1 MIIVRGI
8 DLFIFDFLADV
19 IKTSTSILNS
29 ASGWL
34 MISFIIAGLL
44 HNLISPERFQRSIG
58 NTKISSLLK
67 STISGMLLPICSCGV
82 IPIGISMY
90 YSGAYLGPVL
100 AFMTSTPII
109 NPVAVIL
116 SFGLLGPKITL
127 IYVIA
132 GFLVPMIV
140 GMLGNHLSG
149 RELFMP
155 GLEGQTIEL
164 EEEKLSVGEKIKEGM
179 MWSFQE
185 LAPTISKYVILGM
198 LMAGAI
204 MTVFPHDLIQKY
216 LGNPGVLSLANV
228 SILACVMYVCA
239 VGHIPF
245 IAALVA
251 SGASPGIAIT
261 FLIAGAATNLPE
273 LISMYKVIGKR
284 TVCIYSLTLVI
295 SSWIV
300 GYITNKLLGGSAM
313 TGPFARD
320 TSVKFANTIL
330 LNIPD
335 FAKYICTM
343 IIFILFVKAILP
355 EIKNLIS
362 GLSIKKTNA

>member
-1 MIIVRGI
+1 M
-8 DLFIFDFLADV
+8 FIFDFLVDV

-34 MISFIIAGLL
+34 MISFVIAGLL

-116 SFGLLGPKITL
+116 CLGLLGPKITL
-127 IYVIA
+127 IYVIS

-149 RELFMP
+149 KELFMP
-155 GLEGQTIEL
+155 GIDGEKIEL
-164 EEEKLSVGEKIKEGM
+164 EEENIGVGEKIKEGM
-179 MWSFQE
+179 LWSFQE

-204 MTVFPHDLIQKY
+204 MTVFPQDLIQKY
-216 LGNPGVLSLANV
+216 LGNPGVLSLANI

-273 LISMYKVIGKR
+273 LISMYKVIGRR
-284 TVCIYSLTLVI
+284 TVLIYSTTLVI

-300 GYITNKLLGGSAM
+300 GYITNKLLGGTAV

-320 TSVKFANTIL
+320 TSIKFANNIL

-335 FAKYICTM
+335 FMKYICTAL
-343 IIFILFVKAILP
+343 IFVLFVKAIMP
-355 EIKNLIS
+355 EIKKIVS
-362 GLSIKKTNA
+362 TFTKESSKA

>member
-1 MIIVRGI
+1 MYILDFFKDV
-8 DLFIFDFLADV
+8 FISSV
-19 IKTSTSILNS
+19 TILNG

-44 HNLISPERFQRSIG
+44 HNVISPEKFQKSLG
-58 NTKISSLLK
+58 NKKLSSLFK

-109 NPVAVIL
+109 NPIAVVL
-116 SFGLLGPKITL
+116 SLGLLGPNITI
-127 IYVIA
+127 IYVIS
-132 GFLVPMIV
+132 GFIVPIIV
-140 GMLGNHLSG
+140 GLLGNYLGKDEVCINQSD
-149 RELFMP
+149 EEEVL
-155 GLEGQTIEL
+155 IEL
-164 EEEKLSVGEKIKEGM
+164 EEDELSLKQKVIEGLK
-179 MWSFQE
+179 WSFSE
-185 LAPTISKYVILGM
+185 LAITISKYVVTGM
-198 LMAGAI
+198 FIAGFI
-204 MTVFPHDLIQKY
+204 TTVFPSSIIQKY
-216 LGNPGVLSLANV
+216 LGNPGVLSLG
-228 SILACVMYVCA
+228 SITILACIMYVCA

-284 TVCIYSLTLVI
+284 TVAIYSLTLTLSSLVI
-295 SSWIV
+295 
-300 GYITNKLLGGSAM
+300 GYITNFLLSGKPINVNM
-313 TGPFARD
+313 LNTKD
-320 TSVKFANTIL
+320 TINVANKII

-335 FAKYICTM
+335 VAKYICSF
-343 IIFILFVKAILP
+343 IIFLFFIKAIIPNLRR
-355 EIKNLIS
+355 IVKNE
-362 GLSIKKTNA
+362 A

>member
-1 MIIVRGI
+1 MFIV
-8 DLFIFDFLADV
+8 DFLKDV
-19 IKTSTSILNS
+19 TVTSVSILNG

-44 HNLISPERFQRSIG
+44 HNLISPERFQKSLG
-58 NTKISSLLK
+58 NRKLSSLLK
-67 STISGMLLPICSCGV
+67 STVSGMLLPICSCGV

-109 NPVAVIL
+109 NPIAVVL
-116 SFGLLGPKITL
+116 CLGLLGPKITL
-127 IYVIA
+127 IYVIS
-132 GFLVPMIV
+132 GFVIPMIV
-140 GMLGNHLSG
+140 GTLGNFLSG
-149 RELFMP
+149 DELYIP
-155 GLEGQTIEL
+155 GIGEDEGIQL
-164 EEEKLSVGEKIKEGM
+164 EEEELTVGQKIKEGM
-179 MWSFQE
+179 KWSFSE
-185 LAPTISKYVILGM
+185 LALTISKYVILGM
-198 LMAGAI
+198 FMAGLI
-204 MTVFPHDLIQKY
+204 MTVFPQDLIQKY

-284 TVCIYSLTLVI
+284 TVAIYSLTLTI
-295 SSWIV
+295 CSLIV
-300 GYITNKLLGGSAM
+300 GYFTNYMLAG
-313 TGPFARD
+313 TTVTEGPLSRN
-320 TSVKFANTIL
+320 TSISIANSIM

-335 FAKYICTM
+335 WAKYICTAM
-343 IIFILFVKAILP
+343 IFIFFLKAVLP
-355 EIKNLIS
+355 PIFN
-362 GLSIKKTNA
+362 GLKSTIGNEA